1 MQNEWADEAA
11 RSTPT
16 LWRPLARMFGRPM
29 LLCTMWVLLRTV
41 ATYAAAYVGGVQSLG
56 TRCSLTYRCVWVL
69 GLVCM
74 AESRWALKLLI
85 TFLSEGDAPLSQGIG
100 YVLLLMGANIVSIVA
115 DVRGHTLQCHGSR
128 CSASTHRVLGLL
140 CAALCVCVRV
150 CVCVCVCVAVC
161 VWLCVQT
168 HMGAASNIVGM
179 HARTSIVTLIYNKLL
194 TVHGNTNKG
203 KVLTLLSV
211 DANRIQCVLL
221 GGSWLQASA
230 VGVVCDVVC

>member
-41 ATYAAAYVGGVQSLG
+41 ATYAAAYVGGMQSLA

-115 DVRGHTLQCHGSR
+115 DVRGHMLQYHGSR
-128 CSASTHRVLGLL
+128 CPASTHRVLGLL
-140 CAALCVCVRV
+140 CVALCVW
-150 CVCVCVCVAVC
+150 VC

-221 GGSWLQASA
+221 LGGAWLQASA
-230 VGVVCDVVC
+230 VGVVRNLVC